1 MRIGPTGATVVA
13 GVAGNPVRHSLSP
26 ILHNAWI
33 SSAAIDAVYIAFSP
47 KLDGFA
53 AFAEGLRG
61 GVIRGLNVT
70 APFKEDALR
79 TADVVSDSAAEA
91 GAANLLIFDPVGRI
105 LADNTDGL
113 GLLAACAEQAPMFD
127 PRSGPVVI
135 LGAGGAARGAATAL
149 LNAGAPEIIV
159 VNRSVERGGSLVDVL
174 GARSRLCTWDD
185 VAPALAQASLVI
197 NATTL
202 GLHGVGSIA
211 IPWDRLVPDA
221 VVLDMIYRPLRT
233 EFLEQAKA
241 AGHATVD
248 GLAMLIGQAAPSF
261 EAFFGMSPPDIDVR
275 RIALSALEGSE

>member
-1 MRIGPTGATVVA
+1 MKAGPTGATLVA

-33 SSAAIDAVYIAFSP
+33 SSAGIDAVYVAFSP
-47 KLDGFA
+47 RPDGFIT
-53 AFAEGLRG
+53 FAEGLRG

-79 TADVVSDSAAEA
+79 AADVVSERATEA
-91 GAANLLIFDPVGRI
+91 GAANLLIFDPGGEI
-105 LADNTDGL
+105 FADNTDGL
-113 GLLAACAEQAPMFD
+113 GLLAACAEQAPLFD

-149 LNAGAPEIIV
+149 LRAGAPEIII
-159 VNRSVERGGSLVDVL
+159 VNRSIERGGALVDVL
-174 GARSRLCTWDD
+174 GPRSRFSAWSN
-185 VAPALAQASLVI
+185 AASVLGEANLII

-202 GLHGVGSIA
+202 GLHGVGAIT
-211 IPWDRLVPDA
+211 IPWNLLAPRA

-233 EFLEQAKA
+233 QFLEQAKD

-261 EAFFGMSPPDIDVR
+261 EAFFGMTPPAIDVR
-275 RIALSALEGSE
+275 RFALSALESSE

>member
-1 MRIGPTGATVVA
+1 MRIEPTGAAVVA

-33 SSAAIDAVYIAFSP
+33 SSAGIDAVYVAFSP
-47 KLDGFA
+47 KPDCFN
-53 AFAEGLRG
+53 AFIEGLRG

-79 TADVVSDSAAEA
+79 AADLVSDRAAEA
-91 GAANLLIFDPVGRI
+91 GAANLLVFDPGGQI

-149 LNAGAPEIIV
+149 LHAGAPEIIV
-159 VNRSVERGGSLVDVL
+159 VNRSVERGGALLEVL
-174 GARSRLCTWDD
+174 GSRSRLCTWDD
-185 VAPALAQASLVI
+185 VAAALGDASLVI

-202 GLHGVGSIA
+202 GLHGVGSIS
-211 IPWDRLVPDA
+211 IPWDRLARQA

-233 EFLEQAKA
+233 EFLEHAKG
-241 AGHATVD
+241 AGLATVD

-261 EAFFGMSPPDIDVR
+261 EAFFGMPPPAIDVR
-275 RIALSALEGSE
+275 RFALSALEISE